1 MNTETFSDD
10 ALTLVLFDAQDEV
23 RLEWQGV
30 SMARDPGSF
39 LLPVLSRALDR
50 GLQRNKPVVID
61 FQKLEYLNS
70 STLTP
75 VIRVLEQARRGH
87 GRVKVLY
94 RRDVKWQALSFTGL
108 DIFRTPDAR
117 IDVQGV

>member
-1 MNTETFSDD
+1 MDTETFSDD
-10 ALTLVLFDAQDEV
+10 ALTLVLSDLPAEV

-30 SMARDPGSF
+30 SMARDPGRF
-39 LLPVLSRALDR
+39 LLPILSRALDR

-61 FQKLEYLNS
+61 FRNLEYLNS

-87 GRVKVLY
+87 GSVKVIY
-94 RRDVKWQALSFTGL
+94 TRGVKWQALSFSGL
-108 DIFRTPDAR
+108 EIFRTPDAR